1 MALTISN
8 ALRTTAC
15 NAITAL
21 VDAGTLN
28 PNGYVN
34 IYTAPRP
41 TGPEV
46 APSPAIRL
54 ATVPLSNP
62 AFSTAVNGEAIASGM
77 GLTGIPVEA
86 TGTAAWYRVFD
97 RDNTPLWD
105 GSITLSGAGGDM
117 QFNDI
122 AFVLNGRVVLN
133 SFKAVMPQ

>member
-8 ALRTTAC
+8 ALRTAAC

-41 TGPEV
+41 SGPTV
-46 APSPAIRL
+46 APTPAIRL

-62 AFSTAVNGEAIASGM
+62 AFTQATDGEAVANAM
-77 GLTGIPVEA
+77 GLTGIPVEG
-86 TGTAAWYRVFD
+86 TGAAAWYRVFD
-97 RDNTPLWD
+97 RDNVPLWD